1 METASNLNF
10 YLLFTMLLLASGVAI
25 VTKWIKLPYS
35 IALVIVGLIIGI
47 FHCLPVVTM
56 TPELILLI
64 FLPALLFEASWN
76 LQLSWLKSCF
86 KPVCLLATVGVLI
99 STALVGMILHL
110 VTGIE
115 LKLGLLLGA
124 MLSATDPISVLA
136 IFKKL
141 KVDRRLHTIL
151 EGESLL
157 NDGTAVAL
165 FRVMLASIIVGG
177 DLSLVKIG
185 VDFVLITFGGMCV
198 GALIGLAASKLTQ
211 FFDDHLL
218 ETTLTVLVA
227 YGSYVLA
234 EQLSVSSVI
243 SVLVAGFLMGNLGS
257 RTGMSATTRLAVDAF
272 WEYAAFIAESLV
284 FLLIGMQ
291 IKYSLLIKYAPFI
304 LAGIGAILAARIIV
318 VYTLST
324 LAHNKKQPIPLTWQ
338 HLLFWGGLRGSLCMA
353 MALSLPVD
361 FPQRELFI
369 ITTFGV
375 ALFTL
380 LVPGLTIEPLVRFLK
395 AAGKKIPKAVLLQ
408 QEIDKL
414 EKEKEKLKK
423 AAKTGQ
429 ISRKESKEKIVILE
443 HKKKES
449 EDLLLLLDK
458 SENNDDEIERIEIEI
473 ALVKAQKE
481 CLLQIAKKDSSKAEI
496 LEQVRQ
502 RIDCQYVELKAE
514 QLAQETPKT
523 TDDK

>member
-1 METASNLNF
+1 
-10 YLLFTMLLLASGVAI
+10 
-25 VTKWIKLPYS
+25 
-35 IALVIVGLIIGI
+35 
-47 FHCLPVVTM
+47 
-56 TPELILLI
+56 
-64 FLPALLFEASWN
+64 
-76 LQLSWLKSCF
+76 
-86 KPVCLLATVGVLI
+86 
-99 STALVGMILHL
+99 
-110 VTGIE
+110 
-115 LKLGLLLGA
+115 
-124 MLSATDPISVLA
+124 
-136 IFKKL
+136 
-141 KVDRRLHTIL
+141 
-151 EGESLL
+151 
-157 NDGTAVAL
+157 
-165 FRVMLASIIVGG
+165 
-177 DLSLVKIG
+177 
-185 VDFVLITFGGMCV
+185 
-198 GALIGLAASKLTQ
+198 
-211 FFDDHLL
+211 
-218 ETTLTVLVA
+218 
-227 YGSYVLA
+227 
-234 EQLSVSSVI
+234 
-243 SVLVAGFLMGNLGS
+243 
-257 RTGMSATTRLAVDAF
+257 
-272 WEYAAFIAESLV
+272 
-284 FLLIGMQ
+284 
-291 IKYSLLIKYAPFI
+291 
-304 LAGIGAILAARIIV
+304 
-318 VYTLST
+318 
-324 LAHNKKQPIPLTWQ
+324 
-338 HLLFWGGLRGSLCMA
+338 MA

-395 AAGKKIPKAVLLQ
+395 AAGQNIPKAVLLR